1 MRWKTTLFLAI
12 LFVTLGIF
20 YYVYEIRLAPE
31 REKSAQ
37 ARGRLWTVEQK
48 DVEEVIAKRKADT
61 VPVKRDGADWV
72 LLAPVKARADRSTV
86 DDLITNLVTTRVD
99 REIDPNPAGLADFGL
114 DAPSV
119 DLSVKVK
126 GKADPLTL
134 LLGGNVLAGAWVGVK
149 AGELREAWA
158 GPVSLLRDA
167 TR

>member
-12 LFVTLGIF
+12 LFVALGIF
-20 YYVYEIRLAPE
+20 YYVYEIRLGPE

-37 ARGRLWTVEQK
+37 AQGRLWTVEQT
-48 DVEEVIAKRKADT
+48 DVEEVIVKRKADT
-61 VPVKRDGADWV
+61 VHVKREGFDWV

-134 LLGGNVLAGAWVGVK
+134 LLGGKNPTGAWVYGK
-149 AGELREAWA
+149 AKDKPA
-158 GPVSLLRDA
+158 VFTVSDSLL
-167 TR
+167 